1 MFNINQLKTPLSH
14 LNWSWKCIVIGT
26 VSLPLFPNLGALSFV
41 VALINIFSKEY
52 KNLARHPLTWSWG
65 IFSIWLIITSCFAYK
80 PGEAFLGL
88 ANFLPFIALF
98 IAFRWVIRE
107 VQQLFLL
114 AWLLIFSSIPI
125 VILGLSQLYLGWYS
139 PDFLPPLIGWTL
151 RINGVPEGRMSS
163 VFIYANLLAIY
174 FVITLI
180 LSLGL
185 WINGYQNRPKIGKKN
200 LIYS

>member
-1 MFNINQLKTPLSH
+1 M
-14 LNWSWKCIVIGT
+14 
-26 VSLPLFPNLGALSFV
+26 
-41 VALINIFSKEY
+41 
-52 KNLARHPLTWSWG
+52 
-65 IFSIWLIITSCFAYK
+65 
-80 PGEAFLGL
+80 
-88 ANFLPFIALF
+88 
-98 IAFRWVIRE
+98 
-107 VQQLFLL
+107 
-114 AWLLIFSSIPI
+114 LIFSSIPI

-174 FVITLI
+174 LLITLI

-185 WINGYQNRPKIGKKN
+185 WINCYQNRPKIGKKN